1 MHPFYEGGQSVYK
14 VWFIHST
21 DPNKQY
27 DFIRHSPIAQI
38 PSQDKITGVNDI
50 RTLYKKLK
58 MSYEMFDDENIIDYG
73 YILFA
78 KQPAGDH
85 SVLLLESNLLS
96 IIRNLWYN
104 QQYV

>member
-1 MHPFYEGGQSVYK
+1 
-14 VWFIHST
+14 
-21 DPNKQY
+21 
-27 DFIRHSPIAQI
+27 
-38 PSQDKITGVNDI
+38 
-50 RTLYKKLK
+50 
-58 MSYEMFDDENIIDYG
+58 MFDDENIIDYG

-104 QQYV
+104 QQYVQFSNKFQFSREQLILLICYIDDAKYQLFNRLFPQHKPEFDRFSKLEAQLVDEIF